1 MPRQKRA
8 TPPKESRASTTTRRG
23 SDEAIEKR
31 RAARAFNE
39 LLAGGPKRD
48 GRTEKKRQRL
58 LEELKQGT
66 ARSGKRRLKPIEVL
80 LRAQALLELG
90 ESVAT
95 LRKVCRPPRV
105 VDSGPE
111 VVLLLK
117 QIHQAY
123 RFRIDAYQFV
133 GIDADLLSRA
143 GIRGDSLTPSLA
155 KTSRSARHRA
165 A

>member
-1 MPRQKRA
+1 MARQKRA
-8 TPPKESRASTTTRRG
+8 NPPKEARPSTTTRRG

-58 LEELKQGT
+58 LDELKQGT
-66 ARSGKRRLKPIEVL
+66 ARSGKRKLKPIEVL
-80 LRAQALLELG
+80 LRAQALLDLG

-95 LRKVCRPPRV
+95 LRRVCRPPRV
-105 VDSGPE
+105 VDANQE
-111 VVLLLK
+111 VIVLLK

-123 RFRIDAYQFV
+123 RFRVDVYQFV
-133 GIDADLLSRA
+133 GIDASLLTSA

-155 KTSRSARHRA
+155 KTSRSTRHRA